1 MSKNAIFITRERYS
15 EEGLIAMLIKHTLT
29 GLATVID
36 KTDVTN
42 INLVIKR
49 TRNAVSLLCEMHLL
63 YVGYKGRN
71 YFLIV
76 QGFENKKCE

>member
-15 EEGLIAMLIKHTLT
+15 EEVLIAMSVRHTLT
-29 GLATVID
+29 GLETFIG
-36 KTDVTN
+36 DVTN
-42 INLVIKR
+42 INLVIER

-76 QGFENKKCE
+76 QGF